1 MKKPDKDLQ
10 QLLVSSATEWMDRR
24 RVLHTN
30 IFRGAFQDAFEAGW
44 HARDNVKRF
53 HHEAEVE
60 SVKKEIERLETLL
73 LDLAEEKDDAES
85 KALALKYQLEGV
97 QKAIK

>member
-10 QLLVSSATEWMDRR
+10 QLLVNSTTEWMNRK

-60 SVKKEIERLETLL
+60 SMKQETEKLEALL
-73 LDLAEEKDDAES
+73 FNIGEEKDDAES
-85 KALALKYQLEGV
+85 KAFALECRLESI
-97 QKAIK
+97 QKAVD